1 MDAQPVPK
9 VGLHGNLVKTIL
21 SGKFLSHTPK
31 WADMVA
37 IIALTIITSGL
48 WIIGGVR
55 GLRSKLTAALV
66 LVAYVWFVLTFFRD
80 YHWILPLAGPLGG
93 AFTTSF
99 AALIWQLIDEEKRS
113 GRIKGMFGTY
123 LAPALVNKMVDS
135 GEDPQLGGVE
145 ENITAYFSDIQAF
158 SSFSEKLTPQGL
170 VGLMNEYL
178 TACTDIVQAEGG
190 TLDKYI
196 GDAVV
201 AIYGAPLALPDHGY
215 RACVAALRVH
225 ARIAELREKWRH
237 ETEKNWPE
245 IVLNLQTRIGL
256 NTGLAVVGNMGSTSR
271 FSYTM
276 MGDNVNLAARMESG
290 AKSWGVY
297 SMCSE
302 ATKLECEK
310 HGGDRVIF
318 RPLGKI
324 VVKGRTQAVPIYEIA
339 ALRENVTP
347 AALECYRIFAAGLER
362 YYAQDWDGALALFRQ
377 SRELEP
383 NQPGK
388 TPGVQSNPSLVY
400 LEIAEHCK
408 HEPPPQ
414 GWDGVYVMKEK

>member
-1 MDAQPVPK
+1 V
-9 VGLHGNLVKTIL
+9 
-21 SGKFLSHTPK
+21 
-31 WADMVA
+31 
-37 IIALTIITSGL
+37 
-48 WIIGGVR
+48 
-55 GLRSKLTAALV
+55 LV
-66 LVAYVWFVLTFFRD
+66 LVAYVWFVLTLFRD
-80 YHWILPLAGPLGG
+80 YHLVIPLAGPFGG

-99 AALIWQLIDEEKRS
+99 AALIWQVVDEEKQK

-123 LAPALVNKMVDS
+123 LAPALVDKMVDS

-158 SSFSEKLTPQGL
+158 SSFSEKLTPPRL
-170 VGLMNEYL
+170 VALMNEYL

-201 AIYGAPLALPDHGY
+201 AIYGAPLALPDHAY
-215 RACVAALRVH
+215 RACVSALRVH
-225 ARIAELREKWRH
+225 TRIAELREKWRH
-237 ETEKNWPE
+237 ETEKDWPE

-256 NTGLAVVGNMGSTSR
+256 NSGPAVVGNMGSTSR

-302 ATKLECEK
+302 ATKVACEK
-310 HGGDRVIF
+310 HGGDRVVF

-339 ALRENVTP
+339 ALKEILTTE
-347 AALECYRIFAAGLER
+347 AAACYRIFSEGLDR
-362 YYAQDWDGALALFRQ
+362 FYARDWDGALESFRA
-377 SRELEP
+377 SAGLEP

-400 LEIAEHCK
+400 QEIVRHFK
-408 HEPPPQ
+408 QEPPPA
-414 GWDGVYVMKEK
+414 GWNGVYVMKEK